1 MRQDRRDGY
10 GGVLLGIKNDLI
22 YEKLETRDDV
32 EAVFTKISLDKNKNL
47 IVSSVYRPPNSD
59 HSYTEDL
66 CSTIEDLEKIFKNAV
81 FWSGVD
87 FNLPD
92 INWQSSTV
100 EGHQNSTRI
109 NNMLLDLAET
119 LTVKH
124 CSVYRPPNS
133 DHSYTEDLCS
143 TIEDLEKI
151 FKNAVFWS
159 GVDFNLPDINWQ
171 SSTVEGHQNSTRINN
186 MLLDL
191 AETCD
196 MQQMV

>member
-22 YEKLETRDDV
+22 YEKLETKDDV
-32 EAVFTKISLDKNKNL
+32 ETVFAKISLDKNKTL
-47 IVSSVYRPPNSD
+47 IVGSVYRPLNCD
-59 HSYTEDL
+59 HSYTEDI
-66 CSTIEDLEKIFKNAV
+66 CSTIEDLKKIFKNAV
-81 FWSGVD
+81 FWNGVD

-100 EGHQNSTRI
+100 EEHQN
-109 NNMLLDLAET
+109 
-119 LTVKH
+119 
-124 CSVYRPPNS
+124 
-133 DHSYTEDLCS
+133 
-143 TIEDLEKI
+143 
-151 FKNAVFWS
+151 
-159 GVDFNLPDINWQ
+159 G
-171 SSTVEGHQNSTRINN
+171 TRINN

>member
-92 INWQSSTV
+92 IN
-100 EGHQNSTRI
+100 
-109 NNMLLDLAET
+109 
-119 LTVKH
+119 
-124 CSVYRPPNS
+124 
-133 DHSYTEDLCS
+133 
-143 TIEDLEKI
+143 
-151 FKNAVFWS
+151 
-159 GVDFNLPDINWQ
+159 
-171 SSTVEGHQNSTRINN
+171 
-186 MLLDL
+186 
-191 AETCD
+191 
-196 MQQMV
+196 